1 MKQTLL
7 MIVFLLT
14 IALGISHLTD
24 SKKEVEAWEETVVW
38 NGDTLWSLASPIA
51 SESNLDTRLDYRWLD
66 LRSKKNNIMLKVQS
80 EFVKGMREFLYSED
94 FTEIHTPKLIG
105 TASESGSEVFEVKYY
120 KHLDICLF

>member
-51 SESNLDTRLDYRWLD
+51 SESNLDTRLVIEDIKEYNKISD
-66 LRSKKNNIMLKVQS
+66 NNIYPDQIL
-80 EFVKGMREFLYSED
+80 FL
-94 FTEIHTPKLIG
+94 PN
-105 TASESGSEVFEVKYY
+105 Y
-120 KHLDICLF
+120 K